1 MLESAI
7 KRNRFIFVFLSLSL
21 IFSRDHVFSVISYL
35 LSLFRLF
42 FFCLYA
48 LFLPPFFL
56 LSVHLRYAKLR
67 VCMRASG
74 CSQKWRSEDVSEEK
88 VGGKNRSAT
97 AFFVLTLRFH
107 LHNLG
112 GLRRMLS
119 NNLDD
124 SVVSVVRFYEGGVDL
139 APLRISPCYPLFP

>member
-1 MLESAI
+1 MQLKETD
-7 KRNRFIFVFLSLSL
+7 LSLSL
-21 IFSRDHVFSVISYL
+21 FLSHFLARSCLLRYFLSSFSFS
-35 LSLFRLF
+35 SL

-56 LSVHLRYAKLR
+56 LSVHLWYAKLR
-67 VCMRASG
+67 FICVRASG
-74 CSQKWRSEDVSEEK
+74 CSQKWGSEDVSEEK

-107 LHNLG
+107 LHDLG

-119 NNLDD
+119 NNLGD
-124 SVVSVVRFYEGGVDL
+124 SVVRFYEGGVDL
-139 APLRISPCYPLFP
+139 APLRISLWYPLFT